1 MNVRDLPEILL
12 VRLPVAVVLGVV
24 TLIGL
29 VVCLP
34 LWLCGKGTMQ
44 LLLRQIPLRAL
55 PPGAAAAGRTSE
67 RQNPAVF
74 RSDNHCT
81 RR

>member
-12 VRLPVAVVLGVV
+12 VRLPLTVVLGIV

-55 PPGAAAAGRTSE
+55 PEGAAAAGRTSE

-81 RR
+81 R

>member
-12 VRLPVAVVLGVV
+12 VRLPIATACGVIV
-24 TLIGL
+24 LIGL

-55 PPGAAAAGRTSE
+55 PT
-67 RQNPAVF
+67 VF
-74 RSDNHCT
+74 KIR
-81 RR
+81 